1 MSHDHSKPSG
11 LDAQQIFEVVSVSA
25 EGRLHTDP
33 ESKVVAFVDL
43 TLYFRP
49 GGSLTIHGCSVLQEN
64 GKPPYVL
71 LPGRKGDRRS
81 FPTVAAT
88 GEIRRVIDQVVLKE
102 YERLK
107 SAVE

>member
-1 MSHDHSKPSG
+1 MSQDHSKPSR
-11 LDAQQIFEVVSVSA
+11 LDAQQVFEIVSVSA
-25 EGRLHTDP
+25 EGRLHNNP
-33 ESKVVAFVDL
+33 ESKVLGFVDL
-43 TLYFRP
+43 TLYFQP
-49 GGSLTIHGCSVLQEN
+49 GGSLTVHGCGVLRED

-71 LPGRKGDRRS
+71 LPGRKGERRT

-88 GEIRRVIDQVVLKE
+88 GEIRRVIDQAVLKE